1 MSRLCFSSGRVVVV
15 VLETYKVGR
24 VQDAVLH
31 RVGQVQRE
39 LPGRAFLGLLQEEM
53 LLGLDLKY
61 EALG

>member
-1 MSRLCFSSGRVVVV
+1 MFFVVV

-24 VQDAVLH
+24 VQDAVLN